1 MKKKKVKYAVPCA
14 FTTEGDF
21 DVEDVFFLTFHTK
34 DEDEA
39 FKLAQCICGKKAAK
53 ALCIIS
59 EDGELFQL

>member
-34 DEDEA
+34 DEVEA
-39 FKLAQCICGKKAAK
+39 LKLAQCVCGDMAEK